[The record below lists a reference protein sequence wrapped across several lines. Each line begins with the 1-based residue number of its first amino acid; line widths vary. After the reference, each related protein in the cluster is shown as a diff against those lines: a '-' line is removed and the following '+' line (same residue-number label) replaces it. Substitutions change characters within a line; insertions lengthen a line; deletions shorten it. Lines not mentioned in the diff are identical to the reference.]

1 MTRTGLPWGLCAHL
15 PQHHP
20 LRHGKVTQVVLEKM
34 TAHWC
39 PEPEKRALYPQR
51 CTRLCRD
58 LYPQRRTWPCRAL
71 YPQRCT
77 EPPPRTVS
85 PAPHTALPCPLASGS
100 DQTREDQLF
109 PVLVYPS
116 SGGSV
121 TPLFAGSSCSLCCVH
136 LASGPPAEDQGD
148 LICSVPVFTQHS
160 VCFGPS
166 RRGSLTVFSPLHVLA
181 SSVTG

>member
-39 PEPEKRALYPQR
+39 PEPEK
-51 CTRLCRD
+51 
-58 LYPQRRTWPCRAL
+58 RAL

>member
-1 MTRTGLPWGLCAHL
+1 MTRTGHPWGLCAHL

-20 LRHGKVTQVVLEKM
+20 LRHRKVTQVVLEKM

-39 PEPEKRALYPQR
+39 QEPEKRAP
-51 CTRLCRD
+51 
-58 LYPQRRTWPCRAL
+58 YPQRRTRPL
-71 YPQRCT
+71 
-77 EPPPRTVS
+77 PR
-85 PAPHTALPCPLASGS
+85 PAASGS

-136 LASGPPAEDQGD
+136 SASGPPAEAQGD
-148 LICSVPVFTQHS
+148 MTCSPS
-160 VCFGPS
+160 VHKAQCLLRTFRKRTLDCLFPTARS
-166 RRGSLTVFSPLHVLA
+166 CLLCHRLTDHEGVGLFLGFLFSVGLWVSFCA
-181 SSVTG
+181 STMLL

>member
-39 PEPEKRALYPQR
+39 QEPEKRALYPQR
-51 CTRLCRD
+51 RTRPL
-58 LYPQRRTWPCRAL
+58 
-71 YPQRCT
+71 
-77 EPPPRTVS
+77 PR
-85 PAPHTALPCPLASGS
+85 PAASGS

-109 PVLVYPS
+109 PVLVYAS

-136 LASGPPAEDQGD
+136 SASGPPAEAQGD
-148 LICSVPVFTQHS
+148 LMHSVPVFTKHS
-160 VCFGPS
+160 VCCGPS
-166 RRGSLTVFSPLHVLA
+166 GRGPLTVSSPLHVLA